1 MSEAPGILFTAFEPS
16 GDEHAAPVIAA
27 LRAMLPKRAPIRAF
41 GGPRMAEAGAELIET
56 TTANAAM
63 GVGAVGK
70 LREQFALR
78 RRFAKWLDDHPVAV
92 HVPTDSPAANWGM
105 CQLVKRRWGGVEGG
119 DALGRVVHLVAPQVW
134 AWASWRVRRLQRW
147 SDHVLC
153 LLPFEPA
160 WFAAHGVE
168 ATFIGHPVF
177 DEPQEDH
184 ELAWHAMNW
193 PKPRVKLGLLPGS
206 RPAEIDRNWPVI
218 HEVARRMTRG
228 TGDLGALI
236 AAVDAPAAERIR
248 RLTPQLP
255 DNVRLVTG
263 QTDGVLA
270 WADVVLTVSGTASL
284 HVARHNKP
292 MTILFRASPVMWHA
306 LGRWL
311 IETRTFSLPNLVA
324 AGGPT
329 DDRAKHVVR
338 EFIPFWGDPRP
349 IVDELVSLIEDDAK
363 RRAQT
368 DALAGVARQFEGRHA
383 GREAAEIIAG
393 YWPGRSDD

>member
-1 MSEAPGILFTAFEPS
+1 MRPYHCCP
-16 GDEHAAPVIAA
+16 D
-27 LRAMLPKRAPIRAF
+27 
-41 GGPRMAEAGAELIET
+41 
-56 TTANAAM
+56 
-63 GVGAVGK
+63 
-70 LREQFALR
+70 
-78 RRFAKWLDDHPVAV
+78 
-92 HVPTDSPAANWGM
+92 
-105 CQLVKRRWGGVEGG
+105 VK
-119 DALGRVVHLVAPQVW
+119 
-134 AWASWRVRRLQRW
+134 
-147 SDHVLC
+147 
-153 LLPFEPA
+153 
-160 WFAAHGVE
+160 